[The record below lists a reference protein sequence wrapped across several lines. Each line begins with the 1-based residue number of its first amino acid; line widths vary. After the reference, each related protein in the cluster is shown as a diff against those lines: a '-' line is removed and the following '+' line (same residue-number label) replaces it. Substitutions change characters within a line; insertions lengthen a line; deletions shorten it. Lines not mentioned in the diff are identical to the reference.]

1 VTSSAS
7 SSRRCHAHQPGTG
20 ASTTNSPPAEAGDG
34 GAATELLDEH
44 LSRARELPV
53 GALGGSPG
61 PEATWPSSVLA
72 DAAE

>member
-7 SSRRCHAHQPGTG
+7 SSRTCHAHQP
-20 ASTTNSPPAEAGDG
+20 STTNSPPTEAGDG